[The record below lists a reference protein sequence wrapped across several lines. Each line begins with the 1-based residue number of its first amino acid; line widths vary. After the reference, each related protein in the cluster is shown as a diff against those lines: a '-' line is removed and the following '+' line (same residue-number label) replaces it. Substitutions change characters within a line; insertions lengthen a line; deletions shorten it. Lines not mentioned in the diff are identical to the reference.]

1 MIGIP
6 IEPGSERIR
15 AALVERD
22 GYPEYPGAG
31 AALLFEHN
39 TPEKAAALIDG
50 GDISDFDPET
60 LMPNRRGGTSQARRG
75 EIDELA
81 PTNASGETSFGYL
94 YDTQTR
100 RWLVSKHS
108 DFTPLTLDARDFV
121 EEPAESGDTHAEAV
135 AAAEGEDGE
144 TDETDAGREDGDGFG
159 FKNAT
164 LADLLTTSRYRERI
178 IERVIEQYPPLFDER
193 AKREMG
199 GRMNTVLPDF
209 GRSPLNGQLAAI
221 LQVAMSMEQ
230 RRGTTLVGEM
240 GTGKTTMSVM
250 ASRLAGTKTALVI
263 CPPHLVLKWKR
274 EVERTLPGATACIIE
289 SIRPISSRPS
299 KPTSMDLETLA
310 SEIKRRKRDGT
321 LTPARPIY
329 AIMASTTAS
338 LSHSGEATS
347 FRRRIYRDP
356 TDTVTRR
363 ELAPDGSERFREYPR
378 LKKVTRRVE
387 RIVNRAV
394 IHEYVPAMAYACVD
408 CYAIVRDDEGVPME
422 SNAGFWKK
430 RRRCERCG
438 GALHSPRR
446 YTLDKR
452 RNFMRTDQTELESRR
467 HRPMHQ
473 WQGPRESRWTGKKRY
488 ALGDFIAK
496 RMRGTFDVLIADEVH
511 EYKGAGSARGIVAGN
526 MSRAARRT
534 LTLTGTLMGGY
545 SSNLFFILQRFGDQ
559 LVGEFSY
566 DDERRWIQRYG
577 FEETTKKKRKK
588 GEYNT
593 SSRGFKSQTTKEKPG
608 ISPAALPYILGNT
621 SFVKLTD
628 VTENLPPYTET
639 VKLVKLD
646 PTEQWSGIS
655 QSSAYGTLAED
666 FHAAVTKSL
675 AAGSQK
681 MLSRYMHTLMA
692 YPDNP
697 IVEEEVYNEDGD
709 RIAHAP
715 ALDPDIVYP
724 KEKALVDLALAERA
738 EGRRVMA
745 LISYTSTRDVS
756 GRLTEALERVGL
768 KVQVLQSSVK
778 TKLREKKIAE
788 WVKEGVDVV
797 LSHPSLI
804 QTGLDLLDFP
814 TIVWYQ
820 PTYSTYTMRQASRR
834 SWRIGQDRP
843 VKIVHLI
850 YAGTMQEQ
858 ALSLIA
864 AKAKTSMAVEG
875 ELPEEGLAAFGDSQ
889 ESLHLELARALIA
902 EDSPEADGE
911 ETASSIESMLNAGRR
926 AEIEESRQ
934 LVAEAGRPLSEI
946 VNADAPTP
954 AISAPVAANGAS
966 APRAKPRLTE
976 IDLALFAELSR
987 TTERNDG
994 QSSLFDA
1001 FLN

>member
-1 MIGIP
+1 MK
-6 IEPGSERIR
+6 
-15 AALVERD
+15 RD

-60 LMPNRRGGTSQARRG
+60 LMPNRRGEASRPRRG
-75 EIDELA
+75 RIEELA
-81 PTNASGETSFGYL
+81 PTNTSGETAFGYL
-94 YDTQTR
+94 YDTQAR
-100 RWLVSKHS
+100 RWLVSTRS
-108 DFTPLTLDARDFV
+108 EFTPLNLSARDFV
-121 EEPAESGDTHAEAV
+121 QGPAESGDIHAAAV
-135 AAAEGEDGE
+135 AAAESGNGE
-144 TDETDAGREDGDGFG
+144 TDGTGAGCEDGDGFS
-159 FKNAT
+159 FKRAT

-178 IERVIEQYPPLFDER
+178 IERIIEQYPPLFDER
-193 AKREMG
+193 VGREMG
-199 GRMNTVLPDF
+199 GRMNAILAEF

-250 ASRLAGTKTALVI
+250 ASRLAGMRTALVI

-274 EVERTLPGATACIIE
+274 EVEQTLPGATAYVIE
-289 SIRPISSRPS
+289 SIRPVSSGPS

-310 SEIKRRKRDGT
+310 AEIERRKRAGT

-338 LSHSGEATS
+338 LSHSGEATAFS
-347 FRRRIYRDP
+347 RRIYRDP
-356 TDTVTRR
+356 TDTVVRR

-387 RIVNRAV
+387 RIVNRGV
-394 IHEYVPAMAYACVD
+394 IYEYVPTMAYACVD
-408 CYAIVRDDEGVPME
+408 CYAIVKDDEGVPVE

-430 RRRCERCG
+430 RKRCVRCG
-438 GALHSPRR
+438 GALYSPRR

-467 HRPMHQ
+467 LRPVHQ

-496 RMRGTFDVLIADEVH
+496 RMKKTFDVLVADEVH

-526 MSRAARRT
+526 LSRAARRT

-559 LVGEFSY
+559 LAGEFSY

-639 VKLVKLD
+639 VKLVQLD
-646 PTEQWSGIS
+646 TTEQWHGLSH
-655 QSSAYGTLAED
+655 SSAYRTLADD

-697 IVEEEVYNEDGD
+697 VVEEEVHNEDGEE
-709 RIAHAP
+709 IAYAP
-715 ALDPDIVYP
+715 ALDPEIVYP
-724 KEKALVDLALAERA
+724 KEKALVELALAERS

-745 LISYTSTRDVS
+745 LISYTNTRDVS
-756 GRLTEALERVGL
+756 GRLTEALERAGL
-768 KVQVLQSSVK
+768 RVQVLQSSVK

-788 WVKEGVDVV
+788 WVKDGVDVV

-843 VKIVHLI
+843 VRIIHLI

-889 ESLHLELARALIA
+889 ESLHLELARSLIA
-902 EDSPEADGE
+902 EDRPELDDEGA
-911 ETASSIESMLNAGRR
+911 AKSIESILNAGRR
-926 AEIEESRQ
+926 AEIEDSRQ
-934 LVAEAGRPLSEI
+934 LVAGAGHPLSEI
-946 VNADAPTP
+946 VNADTPTP
-954 AISAPVAANGAS
+954 ATSAPAAANGAS
-966 APRAKPRLTE
+966 APKTKPQLTE

-987 TTERNDG
+987 ATGSDNG

-1001 FLN
+1001 FLS